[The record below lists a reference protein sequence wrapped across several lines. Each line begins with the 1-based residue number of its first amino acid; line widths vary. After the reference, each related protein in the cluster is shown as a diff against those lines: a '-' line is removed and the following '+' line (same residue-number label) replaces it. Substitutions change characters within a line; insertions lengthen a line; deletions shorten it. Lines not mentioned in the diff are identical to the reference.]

1 MELKVHLEK
10 QKKQSKLLLPDNPV
24 ELVVEEVGVVEKK
37 EAKKKKLTGGP
48 DYRRVTFHGMSGS
61 FGCM

>member
-10 QKKQSKLLLPDNPV
+10 QKKRNQLVPDNPV
-24 ELVVEEVGVVEKK
+24 GLVVEEVAVVEKK
-37 EAKKKKLTGGP
+37 VARKKKLTGGP

-61 FGCM
+61 FGCT

>member
-10 QKKQSKLLLPDNPV
+10 QKKRRKLVPDNLV
-24 ELVVEEVGVVEKK
+24 GLVVEEVAVVEKK
-37 EAKKKKLTGGP
+37 VARKKKPTGGP